1 MTILNNDMAI
11 WDVGGGEDA
20 RQQYNEW
27 NSFNSYGN
35 GWIMFRILRDELYPW
50 TGVYTCRL

>member
-1 MTILNNDMAI
+1 MAI